1 MKGFILPALPAI
13 SSPKAGLFTDTRQA
27 ANDVDAQPNGWR
39 QYAYLNLYRLS
50 LATAFILLAYNRID
64 FLHQTG
70 DDGPFFLTASILY
83 LVFGLANIPI
93 IYCRIFDPVKL
104 TLLSVLIDIV
114 TITTLMHA
122 SGGVRSG
129 LGMLLIIS
137 IATGSA
143 VVGGQMAKL
152 FAAMATL
159 AILSEQVIAGLDV
172 PLGTPSFTHAGLLG
186 ASFFATAILA
196 HHLARRQRETE
207 VLAAQRG
214 VDLANMA
221 QLTEYIIQRMQTGII
236 VVDKDFAVRL
246 MNESAH
252 QLLGVPLEQSVHSL
266 DQLPE
271 PLSRQLTNWRFNAA
285 EGQPFHGAAMS
296 TEVLPRFAHL
306 GQSQNSGALV
316 FLEDTAATI
325 QQAQQL
331 KLASLGRLTASI
343 AHEIRNPLAAI
354 NHASQL
360 LDESEEIGGGDKR
373 LLEIIQNHA
382 QRVNT
387 IIRNVMQL
395 SRRDPSNP
403 QRFDLTTWLEGY
415 VKELKQIH
423 ALKDD
428 QVSID
433 NIKDELMIRIDPDQ
447 LRMIMDNLCQNAIR
461 HGADNAEPH
470 ISLSIGTSLETQRPY
485 IEVVDNG
492 PGISDTVAEHLFEP
506 FYTTAQHGTGLGL
519 YLSRELAECNQ
530 AHLACLTAEGRGHFR
545 LTFAD
550 PRRRQLQ

>member
-1 MKGFILPALPAI
+1 MPALTGI
-13 SSPKAGLFTDTRQA
+13 SPTESDLIMTGTRLS
-27 ANDVDAQPNGWR
+27 DGGPETPPHDWR
-39 QYAYLNLYRLS
+39 QYAYLNLYRLL
-50 LATAFILLAYNRID
+50 LATAFIVLAYNPVA
-64 FLHQTG
+64 FLHQ
-70 DDGPFFLTASILY
+70 DIENGPVFLTLSVLY
-83 LVFGLANIPI
+83 LMFGLANIPI
-93 IYCRIFDPVKL
+93 IYGRVFDLIKL

-137 IATGSA
+137 IAAGSA
-143 VVGGQMAKL
+143 AVGGQMAKL

-159 AILSEQVIAGLDV
+159 AVLAEQLITGLNM
-172 PLGTPSFTHAGLLG
+172 PIEASSYAHAGLLG

-196 HHLARRQRETE
+196 HHLARRQRESE

-236 VVDKDFAVRL
+236 VVDKDFSVRL
-246 MNESAH
+246 INESAH
-252 QLLGVPLEQSVHSL
+252 RLLGVPIEQTVRST

-271 PLSRQLTNWRFNAA
+271 PLSRQLTAWRFNAA
-285 EGQPFHGAAMS
+285 AGQAFHGAAMS
-296 TEVLPRFAHL
+296 PEVLPRFARL
-306 GQSQNSGALV
+306 GQSQNSGALI
-316 FLEDTAATI
+316 FLEDTASTM

-331 KLASLGRLTASI
+331 KLASLGKLTASI

-360 LDESEEIGGGDKR
+360 LDESEAISGADKR
-373 LLEIIQNHA
+373 LLEIVQNHA

-387 IIRNVMQL
+387 IIRNIMQL

-403 QRFDLTTWLEGY
+403 QHFDLSSWLAGY
-415 VKELKQIH
+415 IKELKQVH
-423 ALKDD
+423 SLKDD
-428 QVSID
+428 QISID
-433 NIKDELMIRIDPDQ
+433 NPKDKFMIRIDPDQ
-447 LRMIMDNLCQNAIR
+447 FRMIMDNLCQNAIR
-461 HGADNAEPH
+461 HGSSGGDAY
-470 ISLSIGTSLETQRPY
+470 ISLIVGISPESQRPY
-485 IEVVDNG
+485 IEVIDSG
-492 PGISDTVAEHLFEP
+492 PGVSDEVVEHLFEP

-519 YLSRELAECNQ
+519 YLSKELAECNQ
-530 AHLACLTAEGRGHFR
+530 AHLACLPGHQGGRFC

-550 PRRRQLQ
+550 PRRKQIQ

>member
-1 MKGFILPALPAI
+1 MPALPVI
-13 SSPKAGLFTDTRQA
+13 SPPEPGLFADTRRPM
-27 ANDVDAQPNGWR
+27 DDAGSQPSGWG
-39 QYAYLNLYRLS
+39 QYAYLNLYRLL
-50 LATAFILLAYNRID
+50 LATAFIVLAYNHVD
-64 FLHQTG
+64 FLHQADEG
-70 DDGPFFLTASILY
+70 SPYFLTISVLY
-83 LVFGLANIPI
+83 LLFGLANIPI
-93 IYCRIFDPVKL
+93 IYGRAFDPIKL

-129 LGMLLIIS
+129 LGMLLVIS

-143 VVGGQMAKL
+143 AVGGQMAKL

-159 AILSEQVIAGLDV
+159 AILSEQVVAGLDE
-172 PLGTPSFTHAGLLG
+172 PLATSSFAHAGLLG

-196 HHLARRQRETE
+196 HHLALRQRESE
-207 VLAAQRG
+207 ILAAQRG

-236 VVDKDFAVRL
+236 VVDKDFSVRL

-252 QLLGVPLEQSVHSL
+252 QLLGAPLERSIESL
-266 DQLPE
+266 DELPE
-271 PLSRQLTNWRFNAA
+271 SLSRQLTNWRFNSA
-285 EGQPFHGAAMS
+285 EGQPFHGTTMS

-306 GQSQNSGALV
+306 GQTQSSGALI

-360 LDESEEIGGGDKR
+360 LDESENIAGGDKR

-395 SRRDPSNP
+395 SRRDRSNP
-403 QRFDLTTWLEGY
+403 QHFDLRRWHECY
-415 VKELKQIH
+415 VKELRQVH
-423 ALKDD
+423 ALKDY

-461 HGADNAEPH
+461 HGGDNAEAL
-470 ISLSIGTSLETQRPY
+470 ISLAIGVSVETQRPY

-492 PGISDTVAEHLFEP
+492 PGIPDEVAEHIFEP
-506 FYTTAQHGTGLGL
+506 FYTTAAHGTGLGL
-519 YLSRELAECNQ
+519 YLSKELAECNQ
-530 AHLACLTAEGRGHFR
+530 AHLASLPGEMGGRFR

>member
-1 MKGFILPALPAI
+1 MPALTGI
-13 SSPKAGLFTDTRQA
+13 SLPESDPIAETHFPERDVDTRP
-27 ANDVDAQPNGWR
+27 NDWR
-39 QYAYLNLYRLS
+39 QYAYLNLYRLL
-50 LATAFILLAYNRID
+50 LAATFIVLAYNQVA
-64 FLHQTG
+64 FLHQ
-70 DDGPFFLTASILY
+70 DIENGPVFLTISVLY
-83 LVFGLANIPI
+83 LIFGLANIPI
-93 IYCRIFDPVKL
+93 IYGRAFDPIKL
-104 TLLSVLIDIV
+104 TLLSVFIDIV

-143 VVGGQMAKL
+143 AVGGQMAKL

-159 AILSEQVIAGLDV
+159 AILAEQVFTGLRV
-172 PLGTPSFTHAGLLG
+172 PIEASSYAHAGLLG

-196 HHLARRQRETE
+196 HHLARRQRESE

-236 VVDKDFAVRL
+236 VVDKDFSVRL
-246 MNESAH
+246 INESAH
-252 QLLGVPLEQSVHSL
+252 RLLGVSIEQSVRAV

-271 PLSRQLTNWRFNAA
+271 PLGRQLAAWRFNAA
-285 EGQPFHGAAMS
+285 AGKPFHGAAMS
-296 TEVLPRFAHL
+296 PEILPRFAKL
-306 GQSQNSGALV
+306 GQSQNSGALI
-316 FLEDTAATI
+316 FLEDTAATM

-331 KLASLGRLTASI
+331 KLASLGKLTASI

-360 LDESEEIGGGDKR
+360 LDESEAISGADKR

-403 QRFDLTTWLEGY
+403 QHFDLNMWLEGY
-415 VKELKQIH
+415 LKELKQVH
-423 ALKDD
+423 GLKDE
-428 QVSID
+428 QLSID
-433 NIKDELMIRIDPDQ
+433 NLQDELMIRIDPDQ

-461 HGADNAEPH
+461 HGGDDGKAF
-470 ISLSIGTSLETQRPY
+470 ISLTAGVSEETQRPY
-485 IEVVDNG
+485 IEASDNG
-492 PGISDTVAEHLFEP
+492 PGISDEAIEHIFEP

-519 YLSRELAECNQ
+519 YLSKELAECNQ
-530 AHLACLTAEGRGHFR
+530 AHLACLPDSRGGRFR

-550 PRRRQLQ
+550 PRRKQIQ